1 MTVLPDGLLSSK
13 VEHQRTKLKVASS
26 SPAKVHFFSY
36 PKKKKKKKMLLA
48 LDLGFEVT
56 P

>member
-1 MTVLPDGLLSSK
+1 MTVLSDGLLSSK

-36 PKKKKKKKMLLA
+36 PKKKMLLA